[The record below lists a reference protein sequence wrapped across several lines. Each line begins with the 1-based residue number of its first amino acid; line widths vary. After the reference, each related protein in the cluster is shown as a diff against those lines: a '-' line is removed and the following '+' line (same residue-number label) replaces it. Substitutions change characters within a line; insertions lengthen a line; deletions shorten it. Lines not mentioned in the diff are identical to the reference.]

1 MPALVASQSDPSV
14 QGPWARRLKEHCSV
28 RNIGD
33 PTWQDVSD
41 RRGGRTAWSSIVL
54 IQGTQYS
61 ARFWYAGERLDQARE
76 DAAEIALRN
85 LTGCTKPN
93 QQPPPASYYLQTA

>member
-1 MPALVASQSDPSV
+1 MPSA
-14 QGPWARRLKEHCSV
+14 QGHWAQRLREHCSV
-28 RNIGD
+28 RKLGD

-54 IQGTQYS
+54 IQGAQYS
-61 ARFWYAGERLDQARE
+61 ARFWYSGERLEQARE
-76 DAAEIALRN
+76 DAAEMALRN
-85 LTGCTKPN
+85 LTGYTKPN